1 MPRSFLSKFKKVF
14 SKGNIFFHGDRGGV
28 GKGEGLV
35 GKGEGLVGGGRRA
48 RGKVGVFE
56 YL

>member
-35 GKGEGLVGGGRRA
+35 GGGRRA